1 MTPRF
6 PLLAVVAV
14 ALGAAWLAPRTGAQG
29 TPGRGVP
36 TLAYDVVKSYPH
48 DSQAFT
54 QGLIYR
60 DGVLYESTGL
70 NGRSSLR
77 RVRLDTGEVLQQK
90 RVDTRYFAEGMTD
103 WGASLIQ
110 LTYTTNLAFVY
121 NRSTFAL
128 EDTFTYTGEGWG
140 LTQDGRRLIMS
151 DGTAALR
158 FLDPV
163 TRRESGRVTVTADG
177 RPVEHLNELEFIKGE
192 VWANV
197 WLTNRIAIIQ
207 PSTGRVRAWLD
218 LAGLL
223 PPANTGH
230 DVLNGIAYD
239 AAGDR
244 VFVTGKLWPRLFEIR
259 LPPSRSALRRTGR
272 QGSPRAGAQ

>member
-1 MTPRF
+1 MTVRVSV
-6 PLLAVVAV
+6 LAVLA
-14 ALGAAWLAPRTGAQG
+14 ALAAGRCAATAGAQG
-29 TPGRGVP
+29 PPAKGVP
-36 TLAYDVVKSYPH
+36 VLAYEVVRSYPH
-48 DSQAFT
+48 DPQAFT

-77 RVRLDTGEVLQQK
+77 RVRLDTGDVLQQK

-103 WGASLIQ
+103 WGSTLIQ
-110 LTYTTNLAFVY
+110 LTYTTNVAFVY

-177 RPVEHLNELEFIKGE
+177 RPVDHLNELEFIKGE

-197 WLTNRIAIIQ
+197 WLTNRIAIIE
-207 PSTGRVRAWLD
+207 PATGRVRAWLD
-218 LAGLL
+218 LEGLL
-223 PPANTGH
+223 PPASTAH

-244 VFVTGKLWPRLFEIR
+244 VFVTGKLWPRLFHIR
-259 LPPSRSALRRTGR
+259 LR
-272 QGSPRAGAQ
+272 QGSGGAVTVRQR